1 MKQGKI
7 GVEWLAQLS
16 KEEQILFC
24 KNRVNF
30 GRNLSSSRSNL
41 TIAQYLN
48 DRFYS
53 FSQFIDHGFV
63 WTDTPEGQDYWASI
77 SRRPSR

>member
-24 KNRVNF
+24 KNRVNWGRFSLATTF
-30 GRNLSSSRSNL
+30 GKL
-41 TIAQYLN
+41 TIAGYLSAE
-48 DRFYS
+48 FSS
-53 FSQFIDHGFV
+53 FQEFIDYAFE
-63 WTDTPEGQDYWASI
+63 WDKTPEGHSYWADI
-77 SRRPSR
+77 SYR